1 MKNLSSKK
9 LTASAAQKKYR
20 HQRALFR
27 ALLVA
32 SILSGPAFYLNLLYS
47 TDVIRNIEEE
57 GPVDAFFLTQKD
69 NDLFFNSGQT
79 FERVSLVITSIGLS
93 EVTSQDENELRN
105 LASWVE
111 REFTDKVN
119 THSGPRELARIFASD
134 NVDVYMTFQPILT
147 PLGFDVFLTDQ
158 THHLLPPSIRNQASG
173 VYATV
178 ITQESRYGGAV
189 SMQDKLFAEK
199 TKRLLSKYVVDNY
212 LFHFMTEQALM
223 FKKAGRYARGD
234 APEDINRMERR

>member
-1 MKNLSSKK
+1 MQ
-9 LTASAAQKKYR
+9 TASAAQKRYR

-47 TDVIRNIEEE
+47 TDVIRDIAEE
-57 GPVDAFFLTQKD
+57 GPVETFYLTHEN

-79 FERVSLVITSIGLS
+79 FERVSLVISSKGLTEIS
-93 EVTSQDENELRN
+93 AEAEKQLRD
-105 LASWVE
+105 LAIWVE
-111 REFTDKVN
+111 SEFTDKVN
-119 THSGPRELARIFASD
+119 THSGPRELARVFAAD
-134 NVDVYMTFQPILT
+134 QRDVYEAADRILT
-147 PLGFDVFLTDQ
+147 PLGFDVFLSDQ
-158 THHLLPPSIRNQASG
+158 INTLLPPSFRSQDRSIFT
-173 VYATV
+173 TV

-189 SMQDKLFAEK
+189 SMADPLFAEK

-234 APEDINRMERR
+234 SPEDINRMDRR